1 MRFSTADG
9 GTVQVTRYACR
20 VEMHLRA
27 PDGRTVA
34 SVDMDYRDAEDLI
47 DELCNIIDN

>member
-1 MRFSTADG
+1 MTLRTPDG
-9 GTVQVTRYACR
+9 GSVELVRYGRR

-34 SVDMDYRDAEDLI
+34 TVDMAAEAAVDLI
-47 DELCNIIDN
+47 AELHNP

>member
-1 MRFSTADG
+1 MTLRTPDG
-9 GTVQVTRYACR
+9 GSVELVRFGRR

-34 SVDMDYRDAEDLI
+34 TVDMTAEAAADLI
-47 DELCNIIDN
+47 TELNS